1 LQERLKT
8 FPELATSWLLREVR
22 DHNHHYTMMK
32 DFLRGITA
40 PKTMPFEVRF
50 EASPAARRTSDLSHF
65 GKMFTDE
72 LRRVAAFEALVGA
85 PEQINDRMHTVYSH
99 KDPDAGGV
107 VYNPT
112 QCSMLSTYAARHG
125 DGICGATN
133 KFCRTCSGNPSVRRT
148 PGQCDGRHGVQGA
161 QRAGRGALDH
171 RLALS
176 ASCARS
182 ASSSK
187 NSLD

>member
-1 LQERLKT
+1 MQERLKT
-8 FPELATSWLLREVR
+8 FPELAISRLLREVR
-22 DHNHHYTMMK
+22 DHNHPYTMMK
-32 DFLRGITA
+32 DFLRETKA
-40 PKTMPFEVRF
+40 PKTMPFEARF

-65 GKMFTDE
+65 RKMFTDE

-85 PEQINDRMHTVYSH
+85 PEQINDRMHTVYSR

-125 DGICGATN
+125 DG
-133 KFCRTCSGNPSVRRT
+133 TCSGNPSVRRT
-148 PGQCDGRHGVQGA
+148 PGQRDGRHGVQGV
-161 QRAGRGALDH
+161 QLAGRGALDH